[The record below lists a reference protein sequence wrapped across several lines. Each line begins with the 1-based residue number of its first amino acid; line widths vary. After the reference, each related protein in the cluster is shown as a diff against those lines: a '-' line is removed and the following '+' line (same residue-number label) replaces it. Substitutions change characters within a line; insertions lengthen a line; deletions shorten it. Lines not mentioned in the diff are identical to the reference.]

1 MSLFIDTSGFYALL
15 VGTERDHR
23 AVLDAFRVAA
33 ERGRRMVTTNY
44 VLVETTALLQ
54 HRIGLPPVR
63 DLEERILPL
72 VTVHWVSSE
81 LHRRAVER
89 LFRTDKRKVSLV
101 DVMSFIVM
109 DAEGLSDVLGLD
121 PDFATEGFRLLP
133 DAAR

>member
-15 VGTERDHR
+15 VGTERDHQ
-23 AVLDAFRVAA
+23 AVLDAFRTAA

-89 LFRTDKRKVSLV
+89 LFRTDKRRVSLV
-101 DVMSFIVM
+101 DAMSFIVM

-133 DAAR
+133 DAVR

>member
-1 MSLFIDTSGFYALL
+1 LSLFVDTSGFYALL
-15 VGTERDHR
+15 VGSERDHR
-23 AVLDAFRVAA
+23 AVLEAFRAAA

-44 VLVETTALLQ
+44 VLVETSALLQ

-89 LFRTDKRKVSLV
+89 LFRTDKRRVSLV
-101 DVMSFIVM
+101 DVVSFAVM
-109 DAEGLSDVLGLD
+109 EAEGLSDVLGLD
-121 PDFATEGFRLLP
+121 PDFAMEGFRLLP
-133 DAAR
+133 

>member
-1 MSLFIDTSGFYALL
+1 MSMFVDTSALYALL
-15 VGTERDHR
+15 VRTERDHR
-23 AVLDAFRVAA
+23 AVLGAFRTAA

-44 VLVETTALLQ
+44 VLIETSALLQ

-72 VTVHWVSSE
+72 LTVHWVSSE

-101 DVMSFIVM
+101 DVVSFVVM
-109 DAEGLSDVLGLD
+109 DAEGLTDVLGLD
-121 PDFATEGFRLLP
+121 PDFAAEGFRLLP
-133 DAAR
+133 

>member
-1 MSLFIDTSGFYALL
+1 MSLFVDTSALYALL

-23 AVLDAFRVAA
+23 SVLGAFRTAA

-44 VLVETTALLQ
+44 VLIETSALLQ

-72 VTVHWVSSE
+72 LTVHWVSSE

-101 DVMSFIVM
+101 DVVSFVVM
-109 DAEGLSDVLGLD
+109 DAEGLTDVLGLD
-121 PDFATEGFRLLP
+121 PDFAAEGFRLLP
-133 DAAR
+133 

>member
-1 MSLFIDTSGFYALL
+1 VSLFIDTSGFYALL

-44 VLVETTALLQ
+44 VLVETTGLLQ
-54 HRIGLPPVR
+54 HRIGLAPVR

-109 DAEGLSDVLGLD
+109 DAEGLGDVLGLD
-121 PDFATEGFRLLP
+121 PDFAAEGFRLLP